1 MGTSITS
8 VILPELLAR
17 KKTVYSVQI
26 PLAQFKRASALLLD
40 SEGDFKAECQFSAW
54 ESYTKVSGRWQAQ
67 LQLQCQRCLKPMD
80 YPVDVAFQLIC
91 VETQEQA
98 NELPDELD
106 PVILD
111 EERQIHVVDL
121 FEDDIILQLPSVA
134 RHEGDVECTAGKMEY
149 GNLPNDIEQDKP
161 KPFAAL
167 KDLKLKH

>member
-26 PLAQFKRASALLLD
+26 PLAQFKRASELLLNSD
-40 SEGDFKAECQFSAW
+40 GDFTAECQFSAW

-67 LQLQCQRCLKPMD
+67 LELQCQRCLKPMQ

-91 VETQEQA
+91 VESQQQA
-98 NELPDELD
+98 DELDDELD

-121 FEDDIILQLPSVA
+121 FEDELILQLPSVA
-134 RHEGDVECTAGKMEY
+134 RHEDGEACSAGKMEF
-149 GNLPNDIEQDKP
+149 GNLPKDIEQDKP